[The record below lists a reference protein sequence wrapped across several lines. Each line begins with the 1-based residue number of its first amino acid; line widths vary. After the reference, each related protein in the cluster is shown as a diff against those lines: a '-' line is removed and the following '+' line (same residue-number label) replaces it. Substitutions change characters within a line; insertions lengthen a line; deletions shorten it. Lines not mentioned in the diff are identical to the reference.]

1 MNDIFVF
8 FENFDMPAAA
18 ADFSDGN
25 IGSIIYMNKKAR
37 EISHG
42 EYKLSLENDDLPLLR
57 QGEFLHRTS
66 SNGEETFTTI
76 IESDGK
82 LLIFE
87 LKNAAEIS
95 YDADWANC
103 AFCSAMQ
110 SEDPDESPM
119 IMIKKVCS
127 ALCAEDIFIYEKD
140 GKNNFILSHKYAENS
155 EKPIR
160 ELSKAMCSAIA
171 EELLSKKSI
180 LMTDND
186 AAAHF
191 EQPLSDIPSERQSH
205 SFAAIPI
212 FDGGELCGFCCAEN
226 FPVCVCGNAH
236 NTLETFCHAGL
247 FIGSVLKWSS
257 LFSQLKQMGL
267 TDNLTGV
274 GNRHAMNKLEE
285 SLETPVPLGLIYCDI
300 SGLKHINDTYGHN
313 AGDEYI
319 QGACGIMKKLF
330 PINTLFRIGGDEL
343 LAVLKD
349 VSETEVLEKTAA
361 LKAELAASS
370 VAMAVGSSFGTADKD
385 GFGKILREAEM
396 QMYEDKTAYYKR
408 VGRERRRF

>member
-57 QGEFLHRTS
+57 QGEFLHKTS
-66 SNGEETFTTI
+66 PNGEETLATL

-87 LKNAAEIS
+87 LKTAAEKT
-95 YDADWANC
+95 YGTDWANC
-103 AFCSAMQ
+103 AFFSAVQ
-110 SEDPDESPM
+110 ADDPCESPK
-119 IMIKKVCS
+119 IMIQKVCS
-127 ALCAEDIFIYEKD
+127 SLGAEDIFIYEKY
-140 GKNNFILSHKYAENS
+140 GESNFILSHKYAENS
-155 EKPIR
+155 GKEIP
-160 ELSKAMCSAIA
+160 ELSREMCSAIA
-171 EELLSKKSI
+171 DELLSKKYI
-180 LMTDND
+180 LLTADD
-186 AAAHF
+186 TAHS
-191 EQPLSDIPSERQSH
+191 ELPLSDILTERH
-205 SFAAIPI
+205 LYSFAAIPI
-212 FDGGELCGFCCAEN
+212 FDGNELCGFCCAEN
-226 FPVCVCGNAH
+226 FPFCACG
-236 NTLETFCHAGL
+236 NTLETFCRAG
-247 FIGSVLKWSS
+247 FFVCSCLKWSK
-257 LFSQLKQMGL
+257 LFLQLKQMGL

-274 GNRHAMNKLEE
+274 GNRHAMNKLEG
-285 SLETPVPLGLIYCDI
+285 SLETPIPLGLIYCDI

-319 QGACGIMKKLF
+319 QNACGVLKKLF
-330 PINTLFRIGGDEL
+330 PVEVLFRIGGDEL
-343 LAVLKD
+343 LVVLKD
-349 VSETEVLEKTAA
+349 ISESELNEKTAA
-361 LKAELAASS
+361 LKAELAESS
-370 VAMAVGSSFGTADKD
+370 VALAVGSSFGIADKN

-396 QMYEDKTAYYKR
+396 QMYQDKTAYYKR